1 MEDLEKN
8 ILVVIPVNE
17 EHKKFLEER
26 AASGDK
32 NCCVR
37 YVDGKEVTKADIEQA
52 NVIIGNVDPSLIA
65 GAKKLDEAG
74 AGEGRRKVLCLKKL
88 KKRRRC
94 CKIKLC

>member
-1 MEDLEKN
+1 MAERSDKADRGGSYMEDLEKN

-37 YVDGKEVTKADIEQA
+37 YVDGKEVTKADVEQA
-52 NVIIGNVDPSLIA
+52 NVII
-65 GAKKLDEAG
+65 
-74 AGEGRRKVLCLKKL
+74 
-88 KKRRRC
+88 
-94 CKIKLC
+94 